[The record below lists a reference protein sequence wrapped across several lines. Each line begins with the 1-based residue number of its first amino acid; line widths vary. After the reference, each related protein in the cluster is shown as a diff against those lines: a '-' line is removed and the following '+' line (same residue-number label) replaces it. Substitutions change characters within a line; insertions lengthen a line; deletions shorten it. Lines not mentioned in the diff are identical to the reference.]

1 MAGNEAWKLGQVLI
15 LKELVCYGIRRNS
28 RIVDF

>member
-1 MAGNEAWKLGQVLI
+1 MIGNEAWKLSWISV